1 MQIGQAE
8 FRHKSG
14 KKRVESRR
22 DGPRPEDGRANYS
35 LDQLDLMD
43 RAFVRAMLAAIEAGL
58 EHVPIG
64 VVTASTGVRP

>member
-8 FRHKSG
+8 SRHKSG

-22 DGPRPEDGRANYS
+22 DGPRLEDGRANYS

-43 RAFVRAMLAAIEAGL
+43 RRFVEAMLAAIEAGL
-58 EHVPIG
+58 EHASIG
-64 VVTASTGVRP
+64 VVTVSTGRRP